1 MQFLGNVSS
10 CEQKIIVR
18 DFECLIVVF
27 CLILSTIVIHF
38 YVLDFRKSSFV
49 NQINENMRLF
59 IVTLSQFNKMN
70 ILKAS

>member
-1 MQFLGNVSS
+1 MLNCCFLSDS
-10 CEQKIIVR
+10 I
-18 DFECLIVVF
+18 
-27 CLILSTIVIHF
+27 TIEIHF
-38 YVLDFRKSSFV
+38 YVLDFRKSSLV